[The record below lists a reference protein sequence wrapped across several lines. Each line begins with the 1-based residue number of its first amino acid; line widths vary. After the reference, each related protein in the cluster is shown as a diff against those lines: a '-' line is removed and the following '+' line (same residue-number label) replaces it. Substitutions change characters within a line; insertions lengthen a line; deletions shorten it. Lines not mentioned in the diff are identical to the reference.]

1 MKDVLIYF
9 RWSFVVTILG
19 LVLAGVLGYVL
30 QGGTSGAVTFL
41 LIGSVLAV
49 LEISLSFDN
58 AIVNANTLKRMSE
71 VWQKR
76 FLTWGILIAVFGMR
90 LVFPL
95 LIVVVAAGV
104 GPWEA
109 LHLSITEPA
118 QYAHIIEEAHVPI
131 VGFGGA
137 FLMMVGLRFFF
148 DADKTVHWIA
158 PIERA
163 VARFSGIRGIEMAVV
178 LVAMLLVAWLLPEEE
193 VATFLFAGVAGLV
206 VFLALDVIG
215 YLLDSSDEV
224 LEGAARAGF
233 GAFLYLEVLDA
244 SFSFDGVIGAF
255 ALTQD
260 LLLIAIGLG
269 IGAMYVRS
277 MTIMLVEKGALA
289 EFEYLENGAF
299 WSILVLSFIM
309 FAQTMIEVPEYVTG
323 LLGAGFIAAAFWSS
337 LRVRKCERSPA

>member
-1 MKDVLIYF
+1 MRYF
-9 RWSFVVTILG
+9 RWSFIITALG
-19 LVLAGVLGYVL
+19 LMLAAGLGHVLRGGVP
-30 QGGTSGAVTFL
+30 GAVEFL

-58 AIVNANTLKRMSE
+58 AIVNANTLKRMSP
-71 VWQKR
+71 VWQHR

-90 LVFPL
+90 LVFPV
-95 LIVVVAAGV
+95 LIVVVAAGI

-109 LHLSITEPA
+109 LRLSVTAPA
-118 QYAHIIEEAHVPI
+118 VYAQIIEEAHVSI

-148 DADKTVHWIA
+148 DADKDVHWIG
-158 PIERA
+158 PVERLL
-163 VARFSGIRGIEMAVV
+163 VRFSSLRGVEMAAVLAATLVV
-178 LVAMLLVAWLLPEEE
+178 ALLLPEEE
-193 VATFLFAGVAGLV
+193 VATFLFAVVTGLLT
-206 VFLALDVIG
+206 FLALDVIG
-215 YLLDSSDEV
+215 HLLDDPKAM
-224 LEGAARAGF
+224 LDGAAKAGF

-277 MTIMLVEKGALA
+277 MTVMLVEKGTLA
-289 EFEYLENGAF
+289 EFRYLEHGAF

-309 FAQTMIEVPEYVTG
+309 FAQTMIEVPEYITG
-323 LLGAGFIAAAFWSS
+323 LLGAGFIGASLWSS
-337 LRVRKCERSPA
+337 LRARRLARTAA